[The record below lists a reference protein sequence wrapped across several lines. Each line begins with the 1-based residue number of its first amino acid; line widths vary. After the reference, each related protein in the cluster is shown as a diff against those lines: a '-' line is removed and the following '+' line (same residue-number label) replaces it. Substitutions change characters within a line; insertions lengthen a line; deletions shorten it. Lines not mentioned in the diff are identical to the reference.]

1 MKRFGL
7 ALAAGLVA
15 IIGVPLV
22 AQTLPAAF
30 APVPASPLVPSSA
43 PLAAE
48 APIAL
53 LTDLG
58 SGQVLFARGANR
70 RFIPASI
77 TKVMTAYVAFDLMA
91 HGKLLANQR
100 LTMSDGAF
108 NEWADKGSTMFLARG
123 SQPTVEELLMGITTV
138 SANDACIVLAEGAAG
153 SVANWVALMNAQ
165 ARALGMHDS
174 HFGTPNGWPDD
185 GATYVSAH
193 DLTLLARAI
202 LTRYPLYY
210 QHFFG
215 HPQMTWNGITQPNH
229 DPTLGVIPGADGM
242 KTGFTNQAGYGFLGS
257 AIRGGRRL
265 VMVVAGVD
273 SGRARRKAAQDLI
286 EWGFAAWDT
295 QRLFDEGALV
305 GEAQVQGGD
314 ARHVG
319 LAAPHA
325 LFVATPSRAI
335 GTPRLRIVYDGPI
348 AAPILKGAEIARLE
362 VRVGN
367 APPHSLPLVAAAAVG
382 PAGPVDRLING
393 LANLL

>member
-1 MKRFGL
+1 MKRLVL
-7 ALAAGLVA
+7 AFVAGLSA
-15 IIGVPLV
+15 PLM
-22 AQTLPAAF
+22 AQVTPA
-30 APVPASPLVPSSA
+30 PLVPQASA
-43 PLAAE
+43 VIPPLPLAAE

-58 SGQVLFARGANR
+58 SGQVLFSRDPNR
-70 RFIPASI
+70 RFVPASI
-77 TKVMTAYVAFDLMA
+77 TKVMTAYVAFDLLA
-91 HGKLLANQR
+91 HHKLLANQR

-108 NEWADKGSTMFLARG
+108 REWANKGSTMFLARG

-138 SANDACIVLAEGAAG
+138 SANDGCIVLAEGAAG

-165 ARALGMHDS
+165 ARALGMNDS

-210 QHFFG
+210 HHFFG

-273 SGRARRKAAQDLI
+273 TGKVRRRAAQDLI
-286 EWGFAAWDT
+286 EWGFAAWNIR
-295 QRLFDEGALV
+295 RLFDEGALV
-305 GEAQVQGGD
+305 GEARIQGGD
-314 ARHVG
+314 VRSVG
-319 LAAPHA
+319 LVAPHA
-325 LFVATPSRAI
+325 LFVARPNKVT
-335 GTPRLRIVYDGPI
+335 GTPRLRVIYDGPV

-362 VRVGN
+362 VRIGT
-367 APPHSLPLVAAAAVG
+367 APPHSLPLVAARAVRL
-382 PAGPVDRLING
+382 AGPVDRLING